1 MYSNKTVLL
10 EINNQATKFEQG
22 MKNTSL
28 DNQIQQCAGSY
39 KIERSPLI
47 QVHEINKKITVLR
60 S

>member
-1 MYSNKTVLL
+1 MHSNKTVLL
-10 EINNQATKFEQG
+10 EINNQTKSLEQG

-39 KIERSPLI
+39 KIARSPLI
-47 QVHEINKKITVLR
+47 QVHELNKKITVLR